1 MYVTLSLCDS
11 KIIMCI
17 NDYLVVVSHAAHKV
31 LHDYTTTKTIYN
43 RLILLKNRQYFD
55 DADSKFI

>member
-11 KIIMCI
+11 KIIMYI
-17 NDYLVVVSHAAHKV
+17 NDYLVVVSHAAYKV